1 MMQSMYSHSYL
12 FGGNAPFIEELYEQ
26 YLADANSVPAEWRDY
41 FDKLAQAPG
50 AAERDVPHMP
60 IQESFIQLAKKPA
73 SGPRNTT
80 GGEWETMQKQVGVLK
95 LISAYRV
102 LGSRQANLD
111 PLKRMDQ
118 ATLQELDPHKHGL
131 TDADMAVQFN
141 VGSLVAPQK
150 LPLSDIL
157 SRLKQTYCGNI
168 GLEFMHITK
177 SDEKHWVQKR
187 FEGDLST
194 PRYDAAKK
202 MRILKQ
208 ITAAETLERYLHTKY
223 VGQKRFSLEGGES
236 TIAALDHLIHN
247 ATAVGVQELI
257 IGMAHRGRLN
267 VLVNTLGK
275 LPRDLFAEF
284 EGKAAQQMASG
295 DVKYHMGFSSDIPTA
310 SGPMH
315 VSLAFNPSHLEIV
328 NPVVEGSV
336 RARQDRRKDSERK
349 CAVPVLIHGDSAF
362 GGLGVN
368 QGTFNLSQ
376 TRGYGTGGT
385 IHIVINNQVGFTTS
399 DTRDMRS
406 TLYCTDV
413 AKMVEA
419 PIFHVNGDDPEAV
432 CYVMQA
438 ALDYRMQFNKD
449 VVIDLVCYRKLGH
462 NEGDDPFLTQPMMY
476 KKIAK
481 HQGVRAMYAERLVQE
496 GVLKAEEAEALIQ
509 AYRDALDKGEHVEQT
524 ALTNYKREHALDW
537 SQYMGTHWAHPT
549 DTSLPR
555 ADIQRLTEKFTTLPE
570 GFKLHPTVQK
580 VLAARKAM
588 AAGEQNADW
597 GMAETLAYASLVT
610 NGFGVRLSGEDSGRG
625 TFSHRHAVLH
635 DQNRE
640 RWDQGSYVPLRNMS
654 DNQAEFLVIDSILNE
669 EAVLAY
675 EYGYACSAPDQL
687 VIWEAQFGDFANG
700 AQVAIDQ
707 FISSGETK
715 WGRLCG
721 LTTIL
726 PHGYDGQGP
735 EHSSARLERWLQ
747 LCAEHNMQIVMP
759 SEASQMFHMLRR
771 QVLRPYRKPLVIFLS
786 KRLLRFKDSMSPIE
800 DFTNGSFRPV
810 IGDAVVQDPKK
821 VKRVVLC
828 AGQVYY
834 DLAAGRKEKGLEDE
848 IAIVRIEQLYPFPT
862 EQVAA
867 ELARFPQ
874 AKEVMWVQEEPRNQG
889 AWYQIRHRLEGLL
902 IGKQFLSFAGR
913 PSSASPAVGYMSKHV
928 AQLKAFVE
936 EAMTIAK

>member
-247 ATAVGVQELI
+247 ATSVGVQELI

-275 LPRDLFAEF
+275 QPRDLFAEF

-570 GFKLHPTVQK
+570 GFKLHPTVQ
-580 VLAARKAM
+580 RC
-588 AAGEQNADW
+588 W
-597 GMAETLAYASLVT
+597 RT
-610 NGFGVRLSGEDSGRG
+610 
-625 TFSHRHAVLH
+625 
-635 DQNRE
+635 
-640 RWDQGSYVPLRNMS
+640 QG
-654 DNQAEFLVIDSILNE
+654 
-669 EAVLAY
+669 
-675 EYGYACSAPDQL
+675 
-687 VIWEAQFGDFANG
+687 
-700 AQVAIDQ
+700 
-707 FISSGETK
+707 
-715 WGRLCG
+715 
-721 LTTIL
+721 
-726 PHGYDGQGP
+726 HGC
-735 EHSSARLERWLQ
+735 R
-747 LCAEHNMQIVMP
+747 
-759 SEASQMFHMLRR
+759 
-771 QVLRPYRKPLVIFLS
+771 
-786 KRLLRFKDSMSPIE
+786 
-800 DFTNGSFRPV
+800 
-810 IGDAVVQDPKK
+810 
-821 VKRVVLC
+821 
-828 AGQVYY
+828 
-834 DLAAGRKEKGLEDE
+834 
-848 IAIVRIEQLYPFPT
+848 
-862 EQVAA
+862 
-867 ELARFPQ
+867 
-874 AKEVMWVQEEPRNQG
+874 
-889 AWYQIRHRLEGLL
+889 
-902 IGKQFLSFAGR
+902 
-913 PSSASPAVGYMSKHV
+913 
-928 AQLKAFVE
+928 
-936 EAMTIAK
+936 